1 MIFYTRFV
9 WIKKK
14 KDQKVVHCCCFTQN
28 QNNWVFK
35 DKVIL
40 MEDNYRRA
48 EVLFWNSSR
57 GLFLPMVVCLD
68 NWSWHQNRAMKLSPH
83 FGYYVVYQERKN
95 RKNMR
100 TTIQFYKDGCQSF
113 SVHLIKV
120 WRTFLRHNTQF
131 FKMFQIGYFPISQKF
146 KGCVL

>member
-40 MEDNYRRA
+40 EDNYRRA
-48 EVLFWNSSR
+48 EVLFWNSSH

-83 FGYYVVYQERKN
+83 FGYYFVCRERKN
-95 RKNMR
+95 GKNMR
-100 TTIQFYKDGCQSF
+100 TTIQFYKDGCQNF

-131 FKMFQIGYFPISQKF
+131 FKMFQIGYLPISQKF
-146 KGCVL
+146 EGCVL